1 MRDEPEGRPFSRV
14 SIVGLGVMGGGLARS
29 LALLPDPPSRVGWSP
44 DPLEGTEAL
53 EDGVLT
59 HAAETVEE
67 AVEEADLVVLAAPLP
82 ACVTLVPRA
91 LAAMP
96 HAAVLTDVASLKAPV
111 EAAVERAGGRDRWV
125 GSHPMCGSA
134 ESGYRA
140 SRADLYRGARVWLV
154 APPEARDALRRVAAF
169 WRSVGAS
176 PEVTH
181 SAEHDGLM
189 ALTSHLPQ
197 LTANALARVLADA
210 GVGTSALGPGGAD
223 MTRLAASAPE
233 VWEGILA
240 HAVPDLGEA
249 LRALARRLEE
259 LASRTDA
266 RDTAALARFMEAT
279 RTWKNS
285 P

>member
-1 MRDEPEGRPFSRV
+1 MKREPEGPGFSRV
-14 SIVGLGVMGGGLARS
+14 SILGLGVMGGSLARA
-29 LALLPDPPSRVGWSP
+29 LALLPHGPTRIGWSP
-44 DPLEGTEAL
+44 DAVEGARAR
-53 EDGVLT
+53 EDGALT
-59 HAAETVEE
+59 HAAATVEE

-82 ACVTLVPRA
+82 ACVALVPRA

-96 HAAVLTDVASLKAPV
+96 PGAIVTDVASLKAPL

-134 ESGYRA
+134 ESGYGA

-154 APPEARDALRRVAAF
+154 APAEARAALHRVSVF
-169 WRSVGAS
+169 WRSVGAL

-181 SAEHDGLM
+181 SGEHDGLM

-210 GVGTSALGPGGAD
+210 GVSPSALGPGGSD

-240 HAVPDLGEA
+240 HAAPELGEA
-249 LRALARRLEE
+249 LRALAQGLEE
-259 LASRTDA
+259 LASLTDA

-285 P
+285 L